1 MPRIKDPWKA
11 PKDNSWIA
19 VGSKIIPLPPS
30 RITSLFPEG
39 PDWVCKNLPQ
49 NPTPYDMPV
58 FVITQILPAP
68 NDNNLIR
75 FEREGNPKVT
85 TTRWSKDILDKW
97 RPAPKPQVLSR
108 KKMKVVSEKPPPT
121 RFERE
126 DVI

>member
-11 PKDNSWIA
+11 PKDDSWIA

-39 PDWVCKNLPQ
+39 PDWVCKNLPE

-58 FVITQILPAP
+58 FIVTRIQTVAGG
-68 NDNNLIR
+68 NNYIH
-75 FEREGNPKVT
+75 FEREGNSRIT
-85 TTRWSKDILDKW
+85 ITRWAKDILDKW
-97 RPAPKPQVLSR
+97 RPAPKPQVLRR
-108 KKMKVVSEKPPPT
+108 KKERVVSERPPPT